1 MLNMKIQQAVFSSS
15 DRGQIKGYQIVA
27 MSEGIDRSIL
37 KELQRWSP
45 SHMTDDDPSK
55 WTINYFPVSEDRV
68 AVTRTVLG
76 GPEYSSRGGSQVVTL
91 IAVLDNQQFAAYEN
105 NALLVVRNALALG
118 WLRVPSN
125 MSSRLE
131 AFELPDYPLI
141 ASCKTEQ
148 HPHMNLVA
156 SGPLVGSALS
166 ATDEQEIDI
175 RMLRGLIEL
184 LESKKRIAIVGA
196 RRPIILAETLIQSLP
211 VEGRREFS
219 FTTGLLPALYRPF
232 QAHFLS
238 STTPV
243 INQSLKSEGVTL
255 IELPCF
261 LQGH

>member
-1 MLNMKIQQAVFSSS
+1 MLNMKIQQAIFSSS
-15 DRGQIKGYQIVA
+15 DRGQIKGYQLVA
-27 MSEGIDRSIL
+27 MSEDIDRSIL
-37 KELQRWSP
+37 RELQRWSP
-45 SHMTDDDPSK
+45 SHMADDDPSK
-55 WTINYFPVSEDRV
+55 WTINYFPVSQDRV

-105 NALLVVRNALALG
+105 NAMLVARSALALG
-118 WLRVPSN
+118 WLRVPNN

-141 ASCKTEQ
+141 ASCNTEQ
-148 HPHMNLVA
+148 HPYMNLVA
-156 SGPLVGSALS
+156 SGPSYCAALS
-166 ATDEQEIDI
+166 ATNEQEVDI
-175 RMLRGLIEL
+175 NVLRGLTKL

-196 RRPIILAETLIQSLP
+196 RRPIIMAERLIQSLS
-211 VEGRREFS
+211 VESRREFS

-232 QAHFLS
+232 QAHFLA

-255 IELPCF
+255 IELPTYSP
-261 LQGH
+261 GH